1 MNILIVDDN
10 RHFLDA
16 FKFLL
21 EEHFSDR
28 YEQLFEAND
37 GAECLNIIKKNTI
50 DIIFMDKEMPIMDGV
65 EATKQIVDKNRNIVV
80 IAVSFHSELEDIKMM
95 IEAGAR
101 NYIIKEELTP
111 QLIEAYLNK
120 NFY

>member
-95 IEAGAR
+95 IEKHT
-101 NYIIKEELTP
+101 Y
-111 QLIEAYLNK
+111 
-120 NFY
+120 

>member
-10 RHFLDA
+10 KRFIDA

-28 YEQLFEAND
+28 YEQLFEASD
-37 GAECLNIIKKNTI
+37 GAECLNIIKQHSI
-50 DIIFMDKEMPIMDGV
+50 DIVFMDKEMPIMDGID
-65 EATKQIVDKNRNIVV
+65 ATKQIVDQYRNIVV

-95 IEAGAR
+95 LEAGAR
-101 NYIIKEELTP
+101 NYIVKEELTP
-111 QLIEAYLNK
+111 KSIEACLNK
-120 NFY
+120 T